1 MGHRA
6 NHVIIENGRLSL
18 FYSHWGAK
26 TLPADVFWGPSP
38 AEAFIRTN
46 APLDHWLDE
55 ADAEG
60 GIAIDKDSRS
70 ARFFGMGDLGDEGPI
85 EAEFLR
91 LCRHVWQQSGWSI
104 DHGRELGDLVEF
116 TGLRRSDVI
125 PERPSPLPFPIE
137 SIGEN
142 YAKGIVA
149 ALIYHR
155 TAQGATDRVLD
166 FTLSGYLLNGP
177 AVLSQLARL
186 PFLDDLRARPA
197 ITPAPPVRRSMWERI
212 ASFWKRPSSGDPL
225 IDRLRTAG
233 LQPFTPAPLPYNEAL
248 TSFAIV
254 DEVSREVTYSESWE
268 TCAAEHVARAWPGWA
283 VHKVEGG
290 VAGYFAR
297 TGRPVPPD
305 LIPPPAEASSMP
317 DMSMAE
323 IHEEIERY
331 LFDASGAKDHLDR
344 VAKTFR
350 AAQEGPDTHFAPGF
364 SDRVPELP
372 LPLEVRR
379 RIWAQAIA
387 HAPK

>member
-6 NHVIIENGRLSL
+6 NHVIKENGRISL

-26 TLPADVFWGPSP
+26 TVPADVFWGPVP

-60 GIAIDKDSRS
+60 GIALDKDSRS
-70 ARFFGMGDLGDEGPI
+70 ACFFGMDDMSDEGPI

-91 LCRHVWQQSGWSI
+91 LCRYVWKQSGWSI
-104 DHGRELGDLVEF
+104 DYRRELGDLVEF
-116 TGLRRSDVI
+116 TGLRRGDVI

-137 SIGEN
+137 RIGEN
-142 YAKGIVA
+142 CAKGSVA

-166 FTLSGYLLNGP
+166 FTLTGFLLNGP
-177 AVLSQLARL
+177 IALSHLARL
-186 PFLDDLRARPA
+186 LSLEDLRARPA
-197 ITPAPPVRRSMWERI
+197 STPAPPVRRPMWERI

-225 IDRLRTAG
+225 PDRLRAAG
-233 LQPFTPAPLPYNEAL
+233 LQPFTPAPLPYNQAL
-248 TSFAIV
+248 TAFAIV
-254 DEVSREVTYSESWE
+254 DEVSREIIYSESWE
-268 TCAAEHVARAWPGWA
+268 TCAVEHVARAWPGWT
-283 VHKVEGG
+283 VRKVEGG
-290 VAGYFAR
+290 VEGYFAR

-305 LIPPPAEASSMP
+305 LIPPPVEVSPMP
-317 DMSMAE
+317 EMTMAE

-350 AAQEGPDTHFAPGF
+350 AAQDGPDTYFAPGF

-372 LPLEVRR
+372 LSLEERR
-379 RIWAQAIA
+379 RIWAQALA
-387 HAPK
+387 HAP